1 MKINNWMGLVVCLLP
16 TLLLAQTD
24 SSFSVR
30 GRVSTTGGKSLANVV
45 VIIATSSKGTT
56 TDQNGFYLLA
66 DVPREATLVF
76 VHTGYKQ
83 LSQSLS
89 GKQQLL
95 NQYVL
100 DAVLEIEREELPPM
114 ASTAAYKAIKLNKT
128 MPVVATLPGSATQT
142 SVVFEQKAY
151 FPTGIPGLMRYVAH
165 HLNYP
170 APDKSAK
177 VQGDVIVEFT
187 VSPSGAVDQVNISQG
202 LHPACDKEA
211 IRLVKQMPKWIP
223 AYQSGQP
230 VSTVFLLPVRF
241 AIE

>member
-1 MKINNWMGLVVCLLP
+1 
-16 TLLLAQTD
+16 
-24 SSFSVR
+24 
-30 GRVSTTGGKSLANVV
+30 
-45 VIIATSSKGTT
+45 
-56 TDQNGFYLLA
+56 
-66 DVPREATLVF
+66 
-76 VHTGYKQ
+76 
-83 LSQSLS
+83 
-89 GKQQLL
+89 
-95 NQYVL
+95 
-100 DAVLEIEREELPPM
+100 M

-128 MPVVATLPGSATQT
+128 MPVVATLPESATQT
-142 SVVFEQKAY
+142 AVVVEQKAY

-165 HLNYP
+165 HLDYP
-170 APDKSAK
+170 AQAKSAK